1 MNAIMLG
8 NLTPEEFGKRM
19 NLELSEETLKF
30 MNEHRCLKADVPAG
44 TMQLHI
50 FDIPL
55 QVHCGCIEMAQKFAD
70 HMRNNYDLSSNGRSC
85 QVSYS

>member
-1 MNAIMLG
+1 MIMLG

-19 NLELSEETLKF
+19 NLELTEETLKF
-30 MNEHRCLKADVPAG
+30 IADHRCMSAKVPAG

-50 FDIPL
+50 FDIPF
-55 QVHCGCIEMAQKFAD
+55 QVQCGCIEMAQKFAE
-70 HMRNNYDLSSNGRSC
+70 HMKANYDLKNNGRQC